1 MCYIRARFT
10 LTDIAEKPLKLLR
23 LGLLAQLSQ
32 PMKTSLSHLPENKQ
46 HEILRI
52 VEIIKELSSPEKII
66 LFGSYAKGTYTEHTY
81 TGRDGIRY
89 EYISDYD
96 LLVVTKDVIEK
107 AYELDDQITNR
118 ARMYKAAVN
127 MEIHDI
133 AYINEGL
140 EVGQY
145 FFSDIVK
152 EGVVLFD
159 RGDVQFSEPRQLKP
173 EEEKAISQ
181 QYFDKWFNRGGAFM
195 KDVDA
200 HLLANELNEGVFLLH
215 QIAESFYYTALLVF
229 TGYKPKTHNLSK
241 LRKQAK
247 QLSEELYLIFPAES
261 NRYEKHLFDLLK
273 RGYVD
278 ARYRDDYSI
287 TKEELSTLFD
297 RIKEMQGIVKTI
309 CLERIQSIHNG

>member
-1 MCYIRARFT
+1 
-10 LTDIAEKPLKLLR
+10 
-23 LGLLAQLSQ
+23 
-32 PMKTSLSHLPENKQ
+32 MKISLSHLPENKQ
-46 HEILRI
+46 QEILRI
-52 VEIIKELSSPEKII
+52 AEIIKELASPEKII

-96 LLVVTKDVIEK
+96 LLVVTKDAIEK
-107 AYELDDQITNR
+107 SYELDDQITNR

-140 EVGQY
+140 EFGQY

-159 RGDVQFSEPRQLKP
+159 KGTVQFTEPRELTPQ
-173 EEEKAISQ
+173 EESEISQ
-181 QYFDKWFNRGGAFM
+181 RYFDKWFKRGVAFF
-195 KDVDA
+195 KDVDS
-200 HLLANELNEGVFLLH
+200 HLKENELNEGVFLLH
-215 QIAESFYYTALLVF
+215 QIAESFYYTVLLVF
-229 TGYKPKTHNLSK
+229 TGYKPKTHNLGK

-247 QLSEELYLIFPAES
+247 QLSEELYHIFPAES
-261 NRYEKHLFDLLK
+261 SKREKQLFDLLK

-278 ARYRDDYSI
+278 ARYREDYII
-287 TKEELSTLFD
+287 THDELSSLIT
-297 RIKEMQGIVKTI
+297 RVKEMRVIVEQI
-309 CLERIQSIHNG
+309 CSTKLRTAI